1 MTPTRRQVL
10 YGATAAAAAAALGM
24 TSACSPRRMPV
35 AFRYGSESKQQY
47 GLLMLPEGR
56 IRGTVVLIHGG
67 SWLTLHP
74 ATEQVGEIQMALA
87 KKGYATWAVEYR
99 RLGSDGG
106 FPNTFLDVAAG
117 TDYLTKLDPSVEGV
131 TTEDL
136 NRNVILM
143 GYSSGA
149 QLAVWA
155 ASRREFTP
163 GGLPKLKARAVLS
176 LAGPLTMA
184 ALSGV
189 IGTGV
194 VRKIMGGTFDK
205 VPDHYYQ
212 GDPVMLVPANMPVHV
227 IHDTRDIY
235 VPPASGETYCNVNRA
250 AGGECTFTLVPGEH
264 LQLGTPE
271 GPAWPQVM
279 AKIEELLG

>member
-10 YGATAAAAAAALGM
+10 AGAASLAATAALGT
-24 TSACSPRRMPV
+24 TSGCSPRRMPV
-35 AFRYGSESKQQY
+35 AFRYGTESKQQY
-47 GLLMLPEGR
+47 GLLMLPEGE
-56 IRGTVVLIHGG
+56 IKGTVVLVHGG

-74 ATEQVGEIQMALA
+74 ATEQTGEIQLALA
-87 KKGYATWAVEYR
+87 KEGFASWSVEYR

-117 TDYLTKLDPSVEGV
+117 TDYLTELDPGV
-131 TTEDL
+131 DGVSTADL

-163 GGLPKLKARAVLS
+163 GGLPKLKAKSVLS

-194 VRKIMGGTFDK
+194 VRKIMGGTFEK

-212 GDPVMLVPANMPVHV
+212 GDPVMLVPANLPVHV

-235 VPPASGETYCNVNRA
+235 VPPAAGETYCNVNRA
-250 AGGECTFTLVPGEH
+250 AGGEATFTLVPGEH
-264 LQLGTPE
+264 LQLGTTE
-271 GPAWPQVM
+271 GPAWPQVLTRI
-279 AKIEELLG
+279 KELLA